1 MSKKRR
7 QVRGL
12 GSKIKRNAR
21 RAAKRAS
28 SLASELATAVGNNQ
42 ASLHGGAEQRG
53 DTRPCDGVPASVD
66 SMQPD
71 ILPKQ
76 APSDGGAA
84 LQDAAAPSS
93 DASSIDSTLPNV
105 FGGAGKG
112 ECPHKCPSE
121 CPHNTYDCLSSPHNT
136 LPSSPPPPSPPPPS
150 PLPPCSPRRRHHRR
164 HVHLRRRRLHR
175 RHLRRHRHRRRH
187 HHHRRQVTSFAVT

>member
-1 MSKKRR
+1 MSKKTR

-12 GSKIKRNAR
+12 QSKIKRNAR
-21 RAAKRAS
+21 RAAERAS

-66 SMQPD
+66 SMQPG

-105 FGGAGKG
+105 FGGAGEG
-112 ECPHKCPSE
+112 ECPHKCPL
-121 CPHNTYDCLSSPHNT
+121 NA
-136 LPSSPPPPSPPPPS
+136 
-150 PLPPCSPRRRHHRR
+150 RHHAPECLPAGTLISRN
-164 HVHLRRRRLHR
+164 LH
-175 RHLRRHRHRRRH
+175 H
-187 HHHRRQVTSFAVT
+187 TT